1 VVIMRAPSHRDL
13 LRLGRAAVAGV
24 TALAHLVVVTGPA
37 VADALDDA
45 AARGQS
51 FGRAVI
57 PDVNAQVRLTDDA
70 ILKLFPGA
78 ADETD
83 IRLEDLFPGYGA
95 QPLVVDPRA
104 LFGDDAALRGA
115 GAVAGGSLETSTT
128 AQGAAWRS
136 MMATRD
142 RAGVDLSRDPMFDHT
157 RDTLATLDRLTERF
171 TDCDGVTE
179 WRPRDIV
186 TRRTIERSCTR
197 VAAPT
202 RVDRLRHD
210 LQITTTTFDEAL
222 ALPAR
227 ASRIEMDFLVGRAS
241 VTSHWVETYLDCR
254 PFGHDGDD
262 RCETRTR
269 IHDDT
274 TILAIPMLDRDAFCG
289 PDAVKTLTPTYA
301 NVAFP
306 GVSRAAGAQTAP
318 NCANGL
324 THRVELSGAAC
335 YDRWVNGAGDND
347 DERVTVCPSGS
358 AALQYAVAEI
368 TVDAWTPQAAIDGLN
383 ALQRHG
389 CAPAL
394 RTRSGS
400 DGAAGSCVTLGG
412 GRICPGDPVHA
423 LIDPPPFDPA
433 EARVDRLALSVDAD
447 FSACVPVVSPV
458 ETCETLAA
466 NPACAYRATNP
477 VVPPDG
483 VNAAVF
489 EDVYD
494 CETSRTVASAGLAGA
509 LSCPDPIR
517 GLGDDLITPIEES
530 NASFHEVAA
539 RLAALQFTSMD
550 TSCGDPTDPARK
562 PDDCRV
568 FEGEAM
574 NCKVAA
580 FGIVDCCD
588 MPGGVS
594 LAQYLQVAFAIG
606 QLDSAIMALDEGAAL
621 RGAWELAAQ
630 PFHDS
635 WAIVSENFASGVNSI
650 TGTTVFNTTEAGAK
664 GIVAL
669 VQDRLLQKTAEWAGA
684 VLGDAAN
691 SLFVLADP
699 LATGPAF
706 AGGVVQGPVAFAPE
720 ILLAYSVLSYVML
733 AYTIYNVALL
743 VAQIIWSCSERELEL
758 GVKREL
764 KSCSYRGQYC
774 ANRVFGFCVERR
786 RGYCCFSSP
795 LSRIMQEQIRPIVG
809 MSWGSARRPQ
819 CGGFTIA
826 ELQRVDF
833 NQIDLTEWMDILL
846 DEGVMPDGPDATLEA
861 LTGSGRA
868 LADAMPPGMDRLD
881 AVDRA
886 VGRVGQVDTEDI
898 LQRAREGLIGD
909 NAQ

>member
-1 VVIMRAPSHRDL
+1 
-13 LRLGRAAVAGV
+13 
-24 TALAHLVVVTGPA
+24 
-37 VADALDDA
+37 
-45 AARGQS
+45 
-51 FGRAVI
+51 
-57 PDVNAQVRLTDDA
+57 
-70 ILKLFPGA
+70 
-78 ADETD
+78 
-83 IRLEDLFPGYGA
+83 
-95 QPLVVDPRA
+95 
-104 LFGDDAALRGA
+104 
-115 GAVAGGSLETSTT
+115 
-128 AQGAAWRS
+128 
-136 MMATRD
+136 
-142 RAGVDLSRDPMFDHT
+142 
-157 RDTLATLDRLTERF
+157 
-171 TDCDGVTE
+171 
-179 WRPRDIV
+179 
-186 TRRTIERSCTR
+186 
-197 VAAPT
+197 
-202 RVDRLRHD
+202 
-210 LQITTTTFDEAL
+210 
-222 ALPAR
+222 
-227 ASRIEMDFLVGRAS
+227 
-241 VTSHWVETYLDCR
+241 
-254 PFGHDGDD
+254 
-262 RCETRTR
+262 
-269 IHDDT
+269 
-274 TILAIPMLDRDAFCG
+274 
-289 PDAVKTLTPTYA
+289 
-301 NVAFP
+301 
-306 GVSRAAGAQTAP
+306 
-318 NCANGL
+318 
-324 THRVELSGAAC
+324 
-335 YDRWVNGAGDND
+335 
-347 DERVTVCPSGS
+347 
-358 AALQYAVAEI
+358 
-368 TVDAWTPQAAIDGLN
+368 
-383 ALQRHG
+383 
-389 CAPAL
+389 
-394 RTRSGS
+394 
-400 DGAAGSCVTLGG
+400 
-412 GRICPGDPVHA
+412 
-423 LIDPPPFDPA
+423 
-433 EARVDRLALSVDAD
+433 
-447 FSACVPVVSPV
+447 
-458 ETCETLAA
+458 
-466 NPACAYRATNP
+466 
-477 VVPPDG
+477 

-509 LSCPDPIR
+509 LSCPNPIR

-588 MPGGVS
+588 TPGGVS

-664 GIVAL
+664 GIVSL
-669 VQDRLLQKTAEWAGA
+669 VQDALLQKTAEWAGA

-691 SLFVLADP
+691 SLFVLAGES
-699 LATGPAF
+699 AGPAF
-706 AGGVVQGPVAFAPE
+706 VGGVKQGVVAFAPDV
-720 ILLAYSVLSYVML
+720 LLAYSVLSYVML